1 MKTGIHPQYYP
12 EAVVTCACGN
22 KFTTG
27 STKPSILTDVCSAC
41 HPFYTGQMKFVDAQ
55 GRVEK
60 FQAKMAASSTYKKKP
75 KKTAF
80 GSNMAQKTLKE
91 MLTETK
97 SKSTKK

>member
-1 MKTGIHPQYYP
+1 MKTDIHPQYYP
-12 EAVVTCACGN
+12 EATITCACGN

-60 FQAKMAASSTYKKKP
+60 FQAKMTASSSYRKKQ

-80 GSNMAQKTLKE
+80 RSDVSQKTLKE
-91 MLTETK
+91 MLSEAK
-97 SKSTKK
+97 GRSE

>member
-41 HPFYTGQMKFVDAQ
+41 HPLYTGQMKFVDAQ

-60 FQAKMAASSTYKKKP
+60 FQAKMTASSSYRKKP
-75 KKTAF
+75 KKSAF
-80 GSNMAQKTLKE
+80 RSDAAQKTLKE
-91 MLTETK
+91 MLTEAK
-97 SKSTKK
+97 SKSK